1 MKPLLRLKPYF
12 LRYRRTLMWGILTV
26 IGSNLFTVV
35 QPMFLGFAIDELKSG
50 IESHTLV
57 SGDLLK
63 WAAIIVSFS
72 LIAGVFTFLTR
83 QTIIVISRLIEFDLR
98 NDFLTH
104 LQRLSYSYYQN
115 TPTGDLMAH
124 ATNDIAAVRNVVG
137 PGVMYPTDTLLTFV
151 LVLVLMLVKDWQL
164 TLLALIPLPFVSLIV
179 YRIGQRIHEKSL
191 ERQAQFSLLTTRA
204 QENLSGIRVI
214 KSYVREEYEIGLFRQ
229 LSWEYLKKNLVLA
242 RIQSIMWPLMF
253 AIIGSSIIIT
263 LYFGGVR
270 VIDGRLTIGALSAFL
285 AYLVML
291 IWPVIAFGWVLS
303 MLQQGAA
310 SMERLCKIFDTK
322 PEIQDTEKTDNSIRV
337 IEGEIEFRDV
347 RFIHKNAPSPTLE
360 KISIKIDCGATLA
373 VVGYTGSGKTTLVN
387 LIPRLYDVT
396 EGQLLID
403 GKDITTIPLDVLR
416 ANIGYVPQE
425 TFLFS
430 ETLSENIRYG
440 TDDGTSEHIQQAA
453 DISQLARDVLEFP
466 KKYETMIG
474 ERGITLSGGHKQ
486 RTSIARALIRQ
497 PMILILDDSLSA
509 VDTYTEEEILRR
521 LRQYMK
527 GRTCIIISHSISTVK
542 NADRIIV
549 LDKGLIVEHG
559 THEEL
564 VSAGGIY
571 ADLNEKQLLERELE
585 EL

>member
-1 MKPLLRLKPYF
+1 
-12 LRYRRTLMWGILTV
+12 MWGILTV

-474 ERGITLSGGHKQ
+474 ERGITLSGGQKQ

-497 PMILILDDSLSA
+497 PRILILDDSLSA

-527 GRTCIIISHSISTVK
+527 GRTCIIISHRISTVK

-549 LDKGLIVEHG
+549 LDKGLIVEQG

>member
-1 MKPLLRLKPYF
+1 
-12 LRYRRTLMWGILTV
+12 
-26 IGSNLFTVV
+26 
-35 QPMFLGFAIDELKSG
+35 
-50 IESHTLV
+50 
-57 SGDLLK
+57 
-63 WAAIIVSFS
+63 
-72 LIAGVFTFLTR
+72 
-83 QTIIVISRLIEFDLR
+83 
-98 NDFLTH
+98 
-104 LQRLSYSYYQN
+104 
-115 TPTGDLMAH
+115 
-124 ATNDIAAVRNVVG
+124 
-137 PGVMYPTDTLLTFV
+137 
-151 LVLVLMLVKDWQL
+151 
-164 TLLALIPLPFVSLIV
+164 
-179 YRIGQRIHEKSL
+179 
-191 ERQAQFSLLTTRA
+191 
-204 QENLSGIRVI
+204 
-214 KSYVREEYEIGLFRQ
+214 
-229 LSWEYLKKNLVLA
+229 
-242 RIQSIMWPLMF
+242 MWPLMF

-322 PEIQDTEKTDNSIRV
+322 PEIQDMEKTDNSIRV

-474 ERGITLSGGHKQ
+474 ERGITLSGGQKQ

-497 PMILILDDSLSA
+497 PRILILDDSLSA

-527 GRTCIIISHSISTVK
+527 GRTCIIISHRISTVK

-549 LDKGLIVEHG
+549 LDKGLIVEQG

>member
-474 ERGITLSGGHKQ
+474 ERGITLSGGQKQ

-497 PMILILDDSLSA
+497 PRILILDDSLSA

-527 GRTCIIISHSISTVK
+527 GRTCIIISHRISTVK

-549 LDKGLIVEHG
+549 LDKGLIVEQG